1 MIDTAQIRG
10 STSTR
15 QTSTTDNQPYDHED
29 IVSQVIIEMNLQ
41 GNAEQLRVFKIAAH
55 HVLKGG
61 PQLLMYV
68 GGVGGTGKSHVVN
81 SILRLFHLLGKSK
94 TIRVAAPTGA
104 AAILIGGYTI
114 HSLTLLPDS
123 PGRDLQELCKI
134 WEGVDYLILD
144 EISMIGARFLSQL
157 NSRLQ
162 RAKGSNHN
170 ASDVPF
176 GGINIIF
183 TGDFGQLR
191 PVRDPCLYNHS
202 LVEHA
207 DRQNCEIM
215 GTISAL
221 MGVQLWRRVN
231 KVVLLKKNQRH
242 AGDKVYTDIL
252 SRIRSGQA
260 NARDSQTSPSDF
272 NLLRDRYADRLET
285 NTTEMPHFSDA
296 PIIVGRRKLRD
307 LLNLRIM
314 GHHARSI
321 HADIHLYHA
330 KDNIAGQRAPSDE
343 RSHLWTQSS
352 TTTNDSLGR
361 LPLFPGMKVMVQEN
375 LAFTNHVVNGT
386 LGTIRDIVYEEEDG
400 LRYPVVAYVH
410 IPGSG
415 KICTNATND
424 IVPIFPES
432 STFYCKLKCSGSQ
445 GKSSISRLQLPLL
458 PAYAYTDY
466 KSQGR
471 TLDTAIVDPASAST
485 LQGAYVMLSRVRS
498 LNGLCILRPFN
509 PNKIEQRLSQ
519 ELRTELDRLQQL
531 HDQTLRTHRSMY
543 QTQ

>member
-1 MIDTAQIRG
+1 
-10 STSTR
+10 
-15 QTSTTDNQPYDHED
+15 
-29 IVSQVIIEMNLQ
+29 
-41 GNAEQLRVFKIAAH
+41 
-55 HVLKGG
+55 
-61 PQLLMYV
+61 MYV

-375 LAFTNHVVNGT
+375 LAFTKHVVNGT
-386 LGTIRDIVYEEEDG
+386 EGIVKDIIYEEDG
-400 LRYPVVAYVH
+400 KRYPAVIYVH
-410 IPGSG
+410 TPGSG
-415 KICTNATND
+415 RICSNAD
-424 IVPIFPES
+424 DDVVPIFPELTS
-432 STFYCKLKCSGSQ
+432 FVWSLRVNCEIDKVSL
-445 GKSSISRLQLPLL
+445 SRLQLPLL
-458 PAYAYTDY
+458 PSYAYTDY

-471 TLDTAIVDPASAST
+471 SLDHAIVDPESAAS
-485 LQGAYVMLSRVRS
+485 LQGVYVMLSRVRA
-498 LNGLCILRPFN
+498 LEGLHILRPFKVI
-509 PNKIEQRLSQ
+509 KIEQRLSQ
-519 ELRTELDRLQQL
+519 ELRNELSRLDDL
-531 HDQTLRTHRSMY
+531 DAETRRKFTSSF
-543 QTQ
+543 TNEA